1 MAIWL
6 QVALALLAGCGTVML
21 ALMLFVL
28 RDLRDRIVR
37 LEDYV
42 MGNQPTPLR
51 YRGGI
56 GPIRSNA

>member
-1 MAIWL
+1 MAIWVEIFL
-6 QVALALLAGCGTVML
+6 SILAGCATVML

-42 MGNQPTPLR
+42 MGNPPTLTR
-51 YRGGI
+51 YRGGL
-56 GPIRSNA
+56 GTMRSNA

>member
-1 MAIWL
+1 MAIWVEIFL
-6 QVALALLAGCGTVML
+6 SILAGCATVML

-42 MGNQPTPLR
+42 IGNPPTR
-51 YRGGI
+51 SHYRGGL
-56 GPIRSNA
+56 GTIRSNA